1 MRIKRKRFAFNRI
14 RLFYFKEKR
23 TTPLRHGSKNLMKHM
38 VQLKNLF
45 VRKFLI
51 TSQFSYARVVW
62 MFHHI
67 NRIHERALRV
77 VCEDHNSSFG
87 KLLEKDNFCQI
98 HERNLQKL
106 ATEIFKVKM
115 NLASEIMKEL
125 FEIVEGPYA
134 FRNKLKLK
142 SRKIHSVRYGTETTS
157 FVDTGAFYSVTLN
170 HVNPLGFS
178 SQRSKIGSLKLP
190 L

>member
-14 RLFYFKEKR
+14 RLFYFKEKL
-23 TTPLRHGSKNLMKHM
+23 TIPLHHGSKNLKKHM
-38 VQLKNLF
+38 LQLKNLF

-51 TSQFSYARVVW
+51 TLFSYARVVW

-125 FEIVEGPYA
+125 FEIVEGSYA

-142 SRKIHSVRYGTETTS
+142 SRKTHSVKYGIETTS
-157 FVDTGAFYSVTLN
+157 FVDTRAFYSVTSN